1 MKPRPRVSGK
11 FIVSAVISILVV
23 TCLCFGM
30 YFAFSGIQPSST
42 KQENSPTES
51 SQTSGVF
58 DQQEQNSQKEEKNPE
73 NQNPTEELPEGEKT
87 EDEESAKT
95 ETPKS
100 DNAITPDAQQQVQQQ
115 VMSAQ
120 KIWDY
125 LRGAMG
131 ESLITNLSLSPA
143 NMQSLYGID
152 PAICEEVIFQK
163 AGTVVTP
170 EEYLIVKASSA
181 NLSIVEQ
188 ACHQRQTT
196 LAEQWAKYGKETV
209 QMINDYQIVRAGNFL
224 FFGISPKV
232 NQLAGIFQGLMM
244 QV

>member
-23 TCLCFGM
+23 TCLGFGM

-95 ETPKS
+95 
-100 DNAITPDAQQQVQQQ
+100 DNAITPDAQQQ

-196 LAEQWAKYGKETV
+196 LAEQWAKYGKDTV